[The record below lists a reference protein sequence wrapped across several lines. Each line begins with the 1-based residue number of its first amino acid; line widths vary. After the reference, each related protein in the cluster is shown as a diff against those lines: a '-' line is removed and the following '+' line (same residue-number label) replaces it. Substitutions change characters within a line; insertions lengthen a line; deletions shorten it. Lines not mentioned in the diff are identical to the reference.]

1 MLIESF
7 YEAVLEKNDPVIS
20 RCIKSLFPG
29 LMSYL
34 KATMGACHDDC
45 QECVQLTIIQTVSKI
60 RDGDIRDPSRLMS
73 YMMIT
78 ARNHL
83 IRNTRR
89 GPIFVYDEEFHYST
103 HQDQINEPFILDLD
117 EQKILLKCINRL
129 DNFNREFIM
138 FWLLNPGVQA
148 EEVAES
154 FGLSVNATWQRKYR
168 LIKILSRC
176 TKRNGY

>member
-1 MLIESF
+1 MLIDSF
-7 YEAVLEKNDPVIS
+7 YQAVLEKNDRVIS
-20 RCIKSLFPG
+20 RCTKALFPG
-29 LMSYL
+29 LISYL

-60 RDGDIRDPSRLMS
+60 REGEIRDPARLMS
-73 YMMIT
+73 YMMVT

-103 HQDQINEPFILDLD
+103 HQDLIDEPFILDLD
-117 EQKILLKCINRL
+117 EEKILFKCISRL
-129 DNFNREFIM
+129 DSFNREFIM
-138 FWLLNPGVQA
+138 YWLSNPGVRA
-148 EEVAES
+148 EDVAEF

-168 LIKILSRC
+168 LVKLLSRC
-176 TKRNGY
+176 TKKYGY